1 MRGGGDRMQL
11 RTTPCRACGR
21 PIAFIR
27 TPRGR
32 YLPVDPDPVLTVRRG
47 PGQVTIVTPRGEVIR
62 GYETQEPQDR
72 KSTRLNS
79 SHVKNSYAVFCLKQK
94 KTHAH

>member
-1 MRGGGDRMQL
+1 MQL

-21 PIAFIR
+21 PITFIR

-62 GYETQEPQDR
+62 GYETQEPPDPE
-72 KSTRLNS
+72 TG
-79 SHVKNSYAVFCLKQK
+79 A
-94 KTHAH
+94 HAGYVPHWQTCPHSDQFRGEAR